1 MNILAIRMLAKTD
14 NRQLHYRN
22 VFLVKH
28 ACDYASLI
36 APTALME
43 NPNVSVT
50 WRALA
55 SGERSDRLPVRS
67 QVYAIV
73 GRTYAG
79 AYMDSLKLCYFVK
92 GFG

>member
-36 APTALME
+36 APTGPE
-43 NPNVSVT
+43 SN
-50 WRALA
+50 
-55 SGERSDRLPVRS
+55 GIGS
-67 QVYAIV
+67 Q
-73 GRTYAG
+73 GG
-79 AYMDSLKLCYFVK
+79 AYRRQGTAWAVRPLSAWAICQPAVGGGGK
-92 GFG
+92 GA